1 MTLKMVVPT
10 LGSLLV
16 RVGVMKLFIGG
27 YKRVTP
33 EFRSASGYPEKI
45 CNCSN
50 LANFMSPN
58 LPVDFTDEESGLSWE
73 LRLGLRPRTL
83 SRVSASRGLRGRS
96 KSKQRII
103 NNK

>member
-1 MTLKMVVPT
+1 MASLTASISLGSQLKSGKPWPRLTAFFSAANADMTVKMVVPT

-33 EFRSASGYPEKI
+33 EFRSASGYPAKF

-50 LANFMSPN
+50 LANFLSPN
-58 LPVDFTDEESGLSWE
+58 LPVDFTDEDWTFL
-73 LRLGLRPRTL
+73 
-83 SRVSASRGLRGRS
+83 
-96 KSKQRII
+96 
-103 NNK
+103 